1 MFKGLDW
8 LKVGSTPQKIGLK
21 KGALLKRVF
30 CRIPHIIYVYIYILA
45 NLHITHFF
53 TTLTRFFI
61 QGAPTFNQS
70 NPSTPKEPPRIAI
83 NSNFILPKL

>member
-1 MFKGLDW
+1 MLKGLDW

-30 CRIPHIIYVYIYILA
+30 CRIPHIIYVYILA

-53 TTLTRFFI
+53 TTLTRFSYRE
-61 QGAPTFNQS
+61 PTFNQS